1 MIKEFIIE
9 EDGLGTV
16 EMLLILAGLVS
27 VALIFKK
34 QLVAF
39 VRTTTGNIFGNQGA
53 AQGTGVVTQ

>member
-1 MIKEFIIE
+1 MIKEFLFE

-27 VALIFKK
+27 VAIIFKK
-34 QLVAF
+34 QLVSF